1 MAGVPARI
9 IRYRFDDEIIERLL
23 EIEWWN
29 WDEHAI
35 KNKIELWKYS
45 VTLEV
50 LSRLNAEGSS

>member
-23 EIEWWN
+23 EIEWRN
-29 WDEHAI
+29 WDEHVI
-35 KNKIELWKYS
+35 KNKIELWKHP

-50 LSRLNAEGSS
+50 LNRLNTEGSS